1 MVKIFNF
8 LKSYLLLRSVCATA
22 CQSEAEVPE
31 NEACVKREEL
41 ESPLS
46 QAGRRRL
53 PLALGAGLLSS
64 AIFVLGPAVRYVRP
78 TFNSQSH
85 LRS

>member
-8 LKSYLLLRSVCATA
+8 LKSYLLLRSVRATA
-22 CQSEAEVPE
+22 CQSEAEVPV

-41 ESPLS
+41 EAPLP

-53 PLALGAGLLSS
+53 PLVLRAGLLSS

-85 LRS
+85 PRS